1 MYVDTTK
8 GKHGDLFISG
18 SVTYVQRPRPYE
30 DEQAYHQ
37 VTVKTSNFV
46 HSDMLGK
53 NDQWAPP
60 KTTCHIQSLNLSLN
74 IKAVQIHNVDDF

>member
-1 MYVDTTK
+1 MHVATTK
-8 GKHGDLFISG
+8 GKHGDSFISG

-46 HSDMLGK
+46 HSDMLGTK
-53 NDQWAPP
+53 
-60 KTTCHIQSLNLSLN
+60 CR
-74 IKAVQIHNVDDF
+74 

>member
-1 MYVDTTK
+1 MHIATTK
-8 GKHGDLFISG
+8 GKHGDSFISG
-18 SVTYVQRPRPYE
+18 SVTYVQRPRPYG

-60 KTTCHIQSLNLSLN
+60 KTTYVPYTISKFVSKYKSCTGT
-74 IKAVQIHNVDDF
+74 KCR